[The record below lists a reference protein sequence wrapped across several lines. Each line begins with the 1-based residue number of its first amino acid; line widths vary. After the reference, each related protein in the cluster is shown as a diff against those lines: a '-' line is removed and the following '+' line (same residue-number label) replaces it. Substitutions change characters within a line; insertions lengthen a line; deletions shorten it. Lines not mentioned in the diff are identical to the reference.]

1 MSHSAFRKIGN
12 NNFKIIEK
20 PTNTIWLDSIEK
32 VIYNGFLCYQNSY
45 EMTLKL
51 ILNFNFCPFVK
62 LDKSEYNKESY
73 TNLELLI
80 KNTPCEILFAKYDYN
95 TFKYII
101 NLSLKKYQKYYFIWD
116 FL

>member
-12 NNFKIIEK
+12 NNFKIIEI
-20 PTNTIWLDSIEK
+20 PTNTVWLDSIEK

-62 LDKSEYNKESY
+62 LDKSKFDKESY
-73 TNLELLI
+73 RNLEQII
-80 KNTPCEILFAKYDYN
+80 KNTPCEIFFIKYDYA
-95 TFKYII
+95 TFKHLI
-101 NLSLKKYQKYYFIWD
+101 NFILKKI
-116 FL
+116 